1 MSQIVESIYLQ
12 IKIQNHQTLNKTS
25 MSYTNTKEPRLGMC
39 NLTTKADKGDTSE
52 VVPSLFLVM
61 VMSGLDGVHE

>member
-1 MSQIVESIYLQ
+1 
-12 IKIQNHQTLNKTS
+12 

-52 VVPSLFLVM
+52 VFPSLFLVM